1 MALGDNAPQNDEE
14 AKAILTLAYKEL
26 FGDPSIDF
34 TQLEPED
41 LTLLPE
47 DLFPVGIAQAIGL
60 MEGNYGRN
68 FHNNWGAITRAPND
82 DGSCPADSFVHG
94 DSSFELGEY
103 QTCFRAYTTSLAGAV
118 DFLRTL
124 YIRRP
129 EVYEAA
135 LVGDI
140 RGVAEEMYATNYYM
154 GTAPHNQKDPDG
166 NYTNVNNYIEFI
178 GKGVDQIAHLY
189 PSGPEPSKS
198 DNTLA
203 VVLGLAGAGTL
214 AMVLAR

>member
-1 MALGDNAPQNDEE
+1 MAIGETAPKTDEE
-14 AKAILTLAYKEL
+14 AKEILTIAYQQL
-26 FGDPSIDF
+26 FG
-34 TQLEPED
+34 EE
-41 LTLLPE
+41 LLSE
-47 DLFPVGIAQAIGL
+47 DLFPLGIAQAIGL

-103 QTCFRAYTTSLAGAV
+103 QTCFRDYTTSLAGAL

-140 RGVAEEMYATNYYM
+140 RGVAEEMYASNYYM
-154 GTAPHNQKDPDG
+154 GTRPHEEKDAEG
-166 NYTNVNNYIEFI
+166 NYTNVNNYIDFI
-178 GKGVDQIAHLY
+178 GRGVDQIAHLY
-189 PSGPEPSKS
+189 PTGPAVSTS
-198 DNTLA
+198 DNSAAIILGVLA
-203 VVLGLAGAGTL
+203 VGGLAA
-214 AMVLAR
+214 VLAK